1 MSHSAVL
8 YFMCGKMGA
17 GKSTLAKVLASD
29 NDAVLLSE
37 DVLLRDLYPCEITDL
52 NSYVS
57 FSGRVKRAL
66 GAHVCSLLRHGVSV
80 VLDFPANTVG
90 QRAWLRELIQSSGAA
105 HELHFVDAPDDT
117 CKRQLRAR
125 NLAGDGDPLQDEATF
140 DLLSSYFV
148 PPALEESFTVVRHAR
163 A

>member
-1 MSHSAVL
+1 MPHPAVL

-17 GKSTLAKVLASD
+17 GKSALAKSLVLA
-29 NDAVLLSE
+29 NDAALLSE
-37 DVLLRDLYPCEITDL
+37 DVLLRDLYPNEITDL

-57 FSGRVKRAL
+57 FSGRVKQAL
-66 GAHVCSLLRHGVSV
+66 SAHICSLLRNGVSV

-90 QRAWLRELIQSSGAA
+90 QRVWFRELIHSSGAA
-105 HELHFVDAPDDT
+105 HELHFVDVPDDV
-117 CKRQLRAR
+117 CKKQLRER
-125 NLAGDGDPLQDEATF
+125 NLTGAGDPLQDEATF
-140 DLLSSYFV
+140 DLLSTYFV